1 MKKFIFLI
9 LTTLLIEKMQGQF
22 LEKVYLKD
30 SITVYEG
37 WIIEQ
42 VPQDYLKMLR
52 LKERDTITIEVGMVW
67 KIVRVLDPKK
77 LSAFISNETEALQAK
92 KGYSRAF
99 FLELFGNG
107 ALYSVNFD
115 SRFKKGRR
123 DGLGYRFGLGYF
135 TYTDTI
141 SGLKQTIRLSAIP
154 FDINYLLGKK
164 KNALEL
170 GVGATLFSS
179 RLNGERYNTNNP
191 DVIGLEAFNIQS
203 NGFIGFINIAY
214 RYRTLNNGFMFKASF
229 SPIIVPVFVPFF
241 GISFG
246 YHFQK

>member
-42 VPQDYLKMLR
+42 VPQDYLKILR
-52 LKERDTITIEVGMVW
+52 LKQRDTITIEVGMVW

-77 LSAFISNETEALQAK
+77 LSAFISNETEAK

-123 DGLGYRFGLGYF
+123 DGMGYRFGLGYF
-135 TYTDTI
+135 AFTDTI
-141 SGLKQTIRLSAIP
+141 SGRKQTIRLSAIP

-170 GVGATLFSS
+170 GVGATLFSLK
-179 RLNGERYNTNNP
+179 LNGERYNTNNS
-191 DVIGLEAFNIQS
+191 DFIGLEAFNIQS
-203 NGFIGFINIAY
+203 NGLIGFVNIAY
-214 RYRTLNNGFMFKASF
+214 RYRTLDNGFMFKASF
-229 SPIIVPVFVPFF
+229 SPIIVPVFFPLI
-241 GISFG
+241 GISVG